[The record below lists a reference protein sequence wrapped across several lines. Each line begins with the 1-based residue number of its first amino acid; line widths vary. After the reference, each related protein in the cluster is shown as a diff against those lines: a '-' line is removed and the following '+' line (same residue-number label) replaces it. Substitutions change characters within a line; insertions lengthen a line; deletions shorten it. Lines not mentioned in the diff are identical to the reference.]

1 VLVLLHQDMRT
12 SLQAGCPLPPA
23 TFNALPRL
31 AGYFAFRTFCTPSL
45 SRQRSA
51 DHDEL
56 VARARF
62 HLRIAQPVP
71 VPTRCGRLVVH
82 VLAPESG
89 TARASVLVVHG
100 WTSEASFMMAIAEYL
115 RRRGYRIVVPDLPA
129 HGLSPGVRTS
139 LIECAHAVRE
149 VAEALGPISFAIGH
163 SIGAL
168 AALLAG
174 GGGRPMPRAYPF
186 RAFALI
192 ASPNRFQDVT
202 RRFGDEHRLSLA
214 AQRDFERRL
223 EQIAERPIAD
233 FTAVE
238 LLREAGRP
246 ALLIH
251 SRDDADVSFSDAE
264 AIAAASPGVLLEAHD
279 GLGHRKILYAP
290 PVVRSIGAFIDRQ
303 LTEQR

>member
-1 VLVLLHQDMRT
+1 VLALLHQDMRT
-12 SLQAGCPLPPA
+12 VSLQAGCTLPPA

-45 SRQRSA
+45 SRQRSH
-51 DHDEL
+51 DHDAL

-62 HLRIAQPVP
+62 HLRIAQPVQ
-71 VPTRCGRLVVH
+71 VSTRSGRVVAH
-82 VLAPESG
+82 VLEPEG
-89 TARASVLVVHG
+89 ATTRASVLVVHG

-115 RRRGYRIVVPDLPA
+115 RRRGYRVVVPDLPA

-139 LIECAHAVRE
+139 LIDCAHAVRE
-149 VAEALGPISFAIGH
+149 VAEALGPMSFAVGH

-168 AALLAG
+168 AVLLAG
-174 GGGRPMPRAYPF
+174 GGARPMPRAYPF

-202 RRFGDEHRLSLA
+202 RRFGAEHRLSQA

-223 EQIAERPIAD
+223 ERIAERRIET
-233 FTAVE
+233 FTGID

-246 ALLIH
+246 ALLVH
-251 SRDDADVSFSDAE
+251 SRDDEEVAFADAE
-264 AIAAASPGVLLEAHD
+264 AIAAACPGVSLDAHD
-279 GLGHRKILYAP
+279 DLGHRKILYAP
-290 PVVRSIGAFIDRQ
+290 PVVRTIGAFIDQ
-303 LTEQR
+303 HTKS